1 MVPALPPAAY
11 AASAETVPATIE
23 AAFFLARAAS
33 HRAAAIG
40 GNPVQVLSG
49 SGSID
54 EKLAAIDAIQSRIP
68 DAKKPEQAAALDA
81 LRAAA
86 GSTAQPPEV
95 RAKALSVLGY
105 SMFPA
110 EDDAARMRALPVLL
124 AALRDP
130 AYRIFA
136 LRGLG
141 PACHGLPKAGE
152 GAMQDALLDLLDG
165 PLGGE
170 ERQTA
175 LTALYAFVSTRE
187 DLFKRDPAL
196 VAQLDIRLLSV
207 MERSPAGFSLDPRYT
222 PGARALAIA
231 TVWISARHL
240 YALGHPEALTR
251 VNRLLDALAAFE
263 TDPGTLAWIH
273 SYRTAAPPAAFT
285 VLRERTTRRSPAGP
299 DEP

>member
-11 AASAETVPATIE
+11 AASAETAPATIE
-23 AAFFLARAAS
+23 AAFVLARAVS
-33 HRAAAIG
+33 RRAASVG
-40 GNPVQVLSG
+40 GNPLQVLAG
-49 SGSID
+49 KGTAD
-54 EKLAAIDAIQSRIP
+54 EKLAAIDAIQSKIP
-68 DAKKPEQAAALDA
+68 NDKKPQQAAALDA
-81 LRAAA
+81 LTAAA
-86 GSTAQPPEV
+86 GSTAQPAAV
-95 RAKALSVLGY
+95 RAKALTVLGY

-110 EDDAARMRALPVLL
+110 DDDAARLRALPVLL

-152 GAMQDALLDLLDG
+152 GAMQGALLDLLDG

-196 VAQLDIRLLSV
+196 VAQLDLRLLTV
-207 MERSPAGFSLDPRYT
+207 MERSPAGFCLDPRYS

-231 TVWISARHL
+231 TVWASARHL
-240 YALGHPEALTR
+240 YALGHPDALSR

-263 TDPGTLAWIH
+263 TDPTTLAWIR

-285 VLRERTTRRSPAGP
+285 ALRERTTSRRPAGP